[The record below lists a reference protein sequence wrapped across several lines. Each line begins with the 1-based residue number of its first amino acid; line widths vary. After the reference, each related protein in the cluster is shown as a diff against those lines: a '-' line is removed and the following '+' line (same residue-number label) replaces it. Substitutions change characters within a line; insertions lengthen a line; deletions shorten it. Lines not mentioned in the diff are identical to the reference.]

1 MDDLL
6 RHPAILG
13 LLAGIITWLFTSI
26 GAGAVFL
33 RKQFSRR
40 TLDTLLGFAAGVMLA
55 ASVWSL
61 LLPALALAG
70 ETWGKSGALIPAAL
84 GFLAGA
90 FCLRLLD
97 VVLPHIHPLM
107 NQEEGMGACKIHRHV
122 LLILAITLHNIPEA
136 LAVGVAFGAT
146 AIDPELGIASA
157 ITLMLGIGIQ
167 NIPEGMAV
175 SIPLLR
181 EGCSRSRAF
190 FYGQLS
196 GLVEP
201 VAALGGALLAS
212 TALSFLPW
220 ALSFAA
226 GAMIFVTV
234 EEVIPEAN
242 ASGNGNSATMGT
254 MLGFICMMC
263 MDVAFG

>member
-1 MDDLL
+1 MEELI
-6 RHPAILG
+6 RSPALSG
-13 LLAGIITWLFTSI
+13 LIAGLVTWLFTSI
-26 GAGAVFL
+26 GAGTVFL
-33 RKQFSRR
+33 RKEFSR
-40 TLDTLLGFAAGVMLA
+40 TILDTLLGFAAGVMIA

-61 LLPALALAG
+61 LIPALELSG
-70 ETWGKSGALIPAAL
+70 ETWGRAGSLFPVSTGFLLGALA
-84 GFLAGA
+84 
-90 FCLRLLD
+90 LRLLD
-97 VVLPHIHPLM
+97 FIIPHLHPLV
-107 NQEEGMGACKIHRHV
+107 NQEEGLGACNLQRHI

-136 LAVGVAFGAT
+136 LAVGVSFGAA

-157 ITLMLGIGIQ
+157 ITLMFGIGLQ

-175 SIPLLR
+175 AVPLLR
-181 EGCSRSRAF
+181 EGCSKRRAF

-201 VAALGGALLAS
+201 VAALIGALLAS
-212 TALSFLPW
+212 TALAFLPW

-226 GAMIFVTV
+226 GAMFYVTI

-242 ASGNGNSATMGT
+242 ASGNGNAATLGAI
-254 MLGFICMMC
+254 LGFICMMC

>member
-1 MDDLL
+1 MDELL
-6 RHPAILG
+6 KHPATLG
-13 LLAGIITWLFTSI
+13 LLAGIITWLFTSV
-26 GAGAVFL
+26 GAAAVFL
-33 RKQFSRR
+33 RRQFSRR
-40 TLDTLLGFAAGVMLA
+40 TLDALLGFAAGVMLA
-55 ASVWSL
+55 ASMWSL
-61 LLPALALAG
+61 LLPALELAG
-70 ETWGKSGALIPAAL
+70 ETWGKLGSLVPVAL

-90 FCLRLLD
+90 ISLRLLD
-97 VVLPHIHPLM
+97 ILMPHLHPLM
-107 NQEEGMGACKIHRHV
+107 NQEEGLGACRMHRHV

-157 ITLMLGIGIQ
+157 VILMLGIGLQ

-181 EGCSRSRAF
+181 EGCTRRRAF

-201 VAALGGALLAS
+201 VAALAGALLAS
-212 TALSFLPW
+212 VALSVLPW

-242 ASGNGNSATMGT
+242 ASGNGNSATMGA